1 MIQFKTERITKIL
14 QTVRFALIPNINL
27 LTLSWITKCLLS
39 RNMEYLT
46 YLQNLMFVE
55 SLSNV
60 VYNNINIF
68 SFQVSFR
75 KNMMG
80 ETINL
85 GSSRTQGGKIV

>member
-1 MIQFKTERITKIL
+1 
-14 QTVRFALIPNINL
+14 
-27 LTLSWITKCLLS
+27 
-39 RNMEYLT
+39 MEYLT